1 MFESARLLSRQ
12 NILNISPKRKF
23 LMKRH
28 IQMGHLLLR
37 AEDLNR
43 HDKVTVVS
51 ASCDAQ
57 HPSFDVKRFVLGGVE
72 CS

>member
-1 MFESARLLSRQ
+1 
-12 NILNISPKRKF
+12 
-23 LMKRH
+23 MKRH

-43 HDKVTVVS
+43 YDKVTVVS